1 MKKQIKR
8 DKSPNVVP
16 FINENEQ
23 SIDPC
28 NNMDEPQ
35 KLSVAWEVKNKSMD
49 TI

>member
-1 MKKQIKR
+1 MKKQIKC
-8 DKSPNVVP
+8 DKPPNVVP

-28 NNMDEPQ
+28 KNMDGPQ
-35 KLSVAWEVKNKSMD
+35 KLAVIWEVKNKSMD